1 MSLLVILGHDG
12 IVPTRYVV
20 AFLGFV
26 GFLFNYMLRV
36 NINFTIVSMVNFESN
51 ETSDDA
57 LDECGFF
64 EEDQSSSNS
73 TTKDVSSLLEK

>member
-51 ETSDDA
+51 DDA
-57 LDECGFF
+57 LDE
-64 EEDQSSSNS
+64 
-73 TTKDVSSLLEK
+73 